1 MSEKTLESPL
11 RVAVVGAGYMGRAHI
26 QAVLDCA
33 SARLSAVV
41 DPSPAA
47 AELAAGLQVAHHPSL
62 ASLLASASTDAVV
75 LATPNALHVE
85 QTLQCTEAGL
95 AVLLEKPVATSVA
108 EGERLLKHI
117 NAGGA
122 ARARVLVGHHRA
134 HSAIMQQAC
143 AVIASGQLGRIVAI
157 QGSALFY
164 KPDRYFESGPW
175 RREIG
180 GGPVLLNLI
189 HEVHNL
195 RMMAGS
201 VVQVQALSSH
211 AVRGHAVEDTVSIG
225 LRFDSGVLASF
236 LLSDTA
242 ASSRSWEQTS
252 QENPAYDSHP
262 EEDCYLITG
271 THGSLA
277 VPSMQLQRYPD
288 DQERSWWL
296 PLETQSL
303 PLQRWDPI
311 ARQMAHFVD
320 VARGHTPPL
329 VSLRDGLDNLRVTEA
344 VMEAAHSDH
353 TVSLN

>member
-1 MSEKTLESPL
+1 MSEKTIESPL

-26 QAVLDCA
+26 DAVQGCA
-33 SARLSAVV
+33 NARLSAVV

-47 AELAAGLQVAHHPSL
+47 AELAATLKVAHHPDL
-62 ASLLASASTDAVV
+62 ASLLASDCTDAVV
-75 LATPNALHVE
+75 LATPNAWHVE
-85 QTLQCTEAGL
+85 QTWQCVQAGL

-108 EGERLLKHI
+108 EGDRLLKLI
-117 NAGGA
+117 GERGGA
-122 ARARVLVGHHRA
+122 PARILVGHHRA

-143 AVIASGQLGRIVAI
+143 EVIASGQLGRIVAI
-157 QGSALFY
+157 QGAALFY

-288 DQERSWWL
+288 GQERSWWL
-296 PLETQSL
+296 PLQTQRL
-303 PLQRWDPI
+303 RLQRWDPI
-311 ARQMAHFVD
+311 ARQMAHFVA
-320 VARGHTPPL
+320 VARGLTTPL
-329 VSLRDGLDNLRVTEA
+329 VSVRDGLDNLRVTEA
-344 VMEAAHSDH
+344 VMEAAHSGR

>member
-1 MSEKTLESPL
+1 MSEKILESTL

-33 SARLSAVV
+33 NARLSAVV

-47 AELAAGLQVAHHPSL
+47 AELAATLKVAHHPSL
-62 ASLLASASTDAVV
+62 ASLLQAAHIDAVV

-85 QTLQCTEAGL
+85 QTVQCVEAGL
-95 AVLLEKPVATSVA
+95 AVLLEKPVATSLAQGEQLLQATSAVA
-108 EGERLLKHI
+108 GQEPRI
-117 NAGGA
+117 
-122 ARARVLVGHHRA
+122 LVGHHRA

-143 AVIASGQLGRIVAI
+143 GVIASGQLGRIVAI

-164 KPDRYFESGPW
+164 KPERYFESGPW

-195 RMMAGS
+195 RMMAGT

-252 QENPAYDSHP
+252 QENPTYDSHP
-262 EEDCYLITG
+262 KEDCYLITG
-271 THGSLA
+271 TQGSLA

-288 DQERSWWL
+288 GQERSWWL
-296 PLETQSL
+296 PLETQTL

-320 VARGHTPPL
+320 VARGRTPPL

-344 VMEAAHSDH
+344 VMEAAHSGR
-353 TVSLN
+353 TVPLN